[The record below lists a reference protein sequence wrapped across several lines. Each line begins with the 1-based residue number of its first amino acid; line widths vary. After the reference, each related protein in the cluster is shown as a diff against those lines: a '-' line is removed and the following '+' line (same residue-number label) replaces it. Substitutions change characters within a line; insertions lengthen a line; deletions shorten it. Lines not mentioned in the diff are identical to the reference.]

1 MLLYLC
7 GSDLKSPQNL
17 FPIERFLVTMSLI
30 PDFNAGVETIKSVAA
45 DAQRFIDIATEVV
58 GKKNSQVAQLA
69 ALAHYANETAVLM
82 ESAIEDLITPENGEP
97 TDWDD
102 SASTFCAYVQHQ
114 ARWFQEEFAEK
125 TSDLMAYQMYPIT
138 MSELARIAR
147 EYDEYREATD
157 KNHS

>member
-1 MLLYLC
+1 
-7 GSDLKSPQNL
+7 
-17 FPIERFLVTMSLI
+17 MSLI

-125 TSDLMAYQMYPIT
+125 TSDLLAYEMYPIT
-138 MSELARIAR
+138 MSRLARIAL

-157 KNHS
+157 KNHSWFFEGNEATDC